1 MEYHFNRYYSYL
13 ARDSKMLTRPPTEF
27 DKLNRQVVKIA
38 EKEKLPKIYVKT
50 IAELED
56 FMNETI
62 ALQKV
67 TTKKMNATNAKG
79 LNAMKQ
85 KVKRNNRDYATEIDK
100 YRADKD
106 EYMMEEEE
114 EEVQP
119 APKVKKPKI
128 QYTDEIDA
136 GDDEGFSKV
145 GKHGKALQYTSES
158 ILKHLRTIIESRG
171 KKNTDRAEQIRVME
185 KLLEVATTPYQTIR
199 VLLTLVSTR
208 FDLTTSTSTGTMSQE
223 QWKM

>member
-1 MEYHFNRYYSYL
+1 MSL
-13 ARDSKMLTRPPTEF
+13 EF
-27 DKLNRQVVKIA
+27 DKLNRQVVKLA

-62 ALQKV
+62 AMQKV
-67 TTKKMNATNAKG
+67 TTKKLNATNARG

-85 KVKRNNRDYATEIDK
+85 KIKRNNRDYAAEIDK

-119 APKVKKPKI
+119 VEKIKKPKI
-128 QYTDEIDA
+128 QYTDGIDV
-136 GDDEGFSKV
+136 GDDEGFATV
-145 GKHGKALQYTSES
+145 GRGGKALQYTAES
-158 ILKHLRTIIESRG
+158 ILKHLRSIIESRG
-171 KKNTDRAEQIRVME
+171 KKNTDRAEQIRIME
-185 KLLEVATTPYQTIR
+185 RLLEVATTPYQMVR
-199 VLLTLVSTR
+199 VLLTLISTR
-208 FDLTTSTSTGTMSQE
+208 FDLTTSTSTNYMSQE

>member
-1 MEYHFNRYYSYL
+1 
-13 ARDSKMLTRPPTEF
+13 MLTNMSLEF
-27 DKLNRQVVKIA
+27 DKLNRQVVKLA

-62 ALQKV
+62 AMQKV
-67 TTKKMNATNAKG
+67 TTKKLNATNARG

-85 KVKRNNRDYATEIDK
+85 KIKRNNRDYAGEIDK

-119 APKVKKPKI
+119 VEKTKKPKI
-128 QYTDEIDA
+128 QYTDGIDV
-136 GDDEGFSKV
+136 GDDEGFATV
-145 GKHGKALQYTSES
+145 GRGGKALQYTAES
-158 ILKHLRTIIESRG
+158 ILKHLRSIIESRG
-171 KKNTDRAEQIRVME
+171 KKNTDRAEQIRIME
-185 KLLEVATTPYQTIR
+185 RLLEVATTPYQTIR
-199 VLLTLVSTR
+199 VLLTLISTR
-208 FDLTTSTSTGTMSQE
+208 FDLTTSTSTNYMSQE